1 RFESIYIGH
10 WSYRE
15 MKEAFDYTPDQHV
28 WFGGYPGAAS
38 LIHDESRWRHY
49 MTDALIET
57 SISKDILMLTRVDK
71 PALMKRL
78 FEIGCSYSGRIL
90 SFTKI
95 LGQLQDAGNT
105 TTLAHY
111 LRLLDTA
118 GLLGGLERYSPE
130 LVRRRASISK
140 FQVHNTALISAQL
153 HFILLR
159 ICNLSNGLCTIC
171 SSGF

>member
-1 RFESIYIGH
+1 
-10 WSYRE
+10 
-15 MKEAFDYTPDQHV
+15 
-28 WFGGYPGAAS
+28 
-38 LIHDESRWRHY
+38 
-49 MTDALIET
+49 
-57 SISKDILMLTRVDK
+57 LMLTRVDK

-78 FEIGCSYSGRIL
+78 FEIGCSYSGQIL

-105 TTLAHY
+105 TKLAHY
-111 LRLLDTA
+111 LRLLGTA

-130 LVRRRASISK
+130 LVRRRASIPK

-153 HFILLR
+153 HFVLLR
-159 ICNLSNGLCTIC
+159 ICSLSNGLCTIC